1 MTMEVKSLGLIET
14 VGMTAA
20 VEAADTAV
28 KAANVKLVGFE
39 LTKGDGMVTVK
50 VQGDVGAV
58 KAAVDAAGMSAA
70 KVGTVVSTYVIPR
83 PALSTGIM
91 VDNTN
96 TAGCRDIGPEDVMYG
111 ADNKSK
117 AEIQDI
123 DNTVR
128 REETESTGSGSETA
142 DNSAGDGSETAEE
155 KTETEKPKPRPMKKS
170 NRKLSK

>member
-1 MTMEVKSLGLIET
+1 
-14 VGMTAA
+14 
-20 VEAADTAV
+20 
-28 KAANVKLVGFE
+28 
-39 LTKGDGMVTVK
+39 
-50 VQGDVGAV
+50 
-58 KAAVDAAGMSAA
+58 
-70 KVGTVVSTYVIPR
+70 
-83 PALSTGIM
+83 M

-111 ADNKSK
+111 ADNTSK

-128 REETESTGSGSETA
+128 REETESVVSGSETA

-155 KTETEKPKPRPMKKS
+155 KTETEKPKSRPMKKS